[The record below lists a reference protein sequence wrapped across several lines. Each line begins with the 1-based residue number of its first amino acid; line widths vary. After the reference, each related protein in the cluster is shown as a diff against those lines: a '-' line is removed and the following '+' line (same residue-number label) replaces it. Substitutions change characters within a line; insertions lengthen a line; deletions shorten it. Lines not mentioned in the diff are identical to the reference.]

1 MLLLCLFLINRSIE
15 RKTLTLNEGTVLA
28 FGIRQKKEKEFVMTH
43 HVTDEQF
50 GHFSRRR
57 RDLERRVLEGTVPF
71 DQAMRAMQALGEGD
85 QQHFVSLV
93 GPTYPKGT
101 IALWLEI
108 DISLPLEEM
117 IRRGKYANE
126 EYALREIT
134 EDRFPINRDVPELQ
148 YSTSVL
154 LVPGYRKG
162 ITFKGQD
169 AEMETNRLQQHGVVE
184 TLAIGEQYPH
194 LQFAYYIVGC
204 GSSWRPPGDYL
215 HSPALWQIDGK
226 RKLDLDWRFPENQ
239 LNEDVRCVAAPQ
251 AVA

>member
-1 MLLLCLFLINRSIE
+1 ME
-15 RKTLTLNEGTVLA
+15 A
-28 FGIRQKKEKEFVMTH
+28 
-43 HVTDEQF
+43 
-50 GHFSRRR
+50 
-57 RDLERRVLEGTVPF
+57 
-71 DQAMRAMQALGEGD
+71 DQPRL
-85 QQHFVSLV
+85 VSLT
-93 GPTYPKGT
+93 GPVYPRGT

-108 DISLPLEEM
+108 DLSLYLEEM